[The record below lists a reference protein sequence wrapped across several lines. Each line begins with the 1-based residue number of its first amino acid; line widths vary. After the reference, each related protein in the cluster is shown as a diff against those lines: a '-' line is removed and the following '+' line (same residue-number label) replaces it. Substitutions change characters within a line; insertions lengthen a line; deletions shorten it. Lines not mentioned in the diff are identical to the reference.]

1 MPAPAGLAVAAALAP
16 AVLLSVIVCVIGG
29 GAQASPN
36 SAACNA
42 GGTAQTVTGV
52 DLDAEQLTNAHTIIT
67 VTAGRNLPAYAAV
80 VAVDAS
86 YTESTLHNYT
96 TETDHDSEGL
106 FQQRVSIYS
115 AAVADDPVQATDA
128 FLDRLLGIAE
138 WQDTPVG
145 VDAQDVQNSQYPDR
159 YQPNAV
165 LAAALVNQYWP
176 TASAAV
182 PTLIAVSAAPPTTP
196 TASTV
201 APPPTILDQPTVA
214 ADEPGP
220 AQAGM
225 PAVCGAGDGAIP
237 ITGGHGGNVGGTTT
251 IPTGLVMDGSA
262 KGDGAAQFALAQL
275 GKPYVFGAAG
285 PNAYDCSGLTMA
297 AWASQG
303 IALAHFAAT
312 QSGEGT
318 PEPTNLSQAVTGDLV
333 LIPGSDGTAAAPGH
347 VGMVIGYVPTTT
359 ADGQPANELWL
370 EQAPGYANLPVEL
383 TPAANWLSGGP
394 IVAVRH
400 IAQDN

>member
-1 MPAPAGLAVAAALAP
+1 MPTPSGLVAAVALAP
-16 AVLLSVIVCVIGG
+16 ALLMSVIVCVIGG

-36 SAACNA
+36 SAACNT
-42 GGTAQTVTGV
+42 GGTAQTVTGI
-52 DLDAEQLTNAHTIIT
+52 DLDADQLTNAHTIIT
-67 VTAGRNLPAYAAV
+67 VTAGRGLPTYAAV
-80 VAVDAS
+80 VAVDTA
-86 YTESTLHNYT
+86 YTESTLHDYT

-106 FQQRVSIYS
+106 FQQRVSIYT
-115 AAVADDPVQATDA
+115 AAVADDPVRATDA
-128 FLDRLLGIAE
+128 FLDRLIGVSD

-145 VDAQDVQNSQYPDR
+145 VDAQDVQISGHPER
-159 YQPNAV
+159 YQPNAA

-176 TASAAV
+176 TAAVAIPTSSAASATEIT
-182 PTLIAVSAAPPTTP
+182 PTTSTAATSPTTP
-196 TASTV
+196 DDPTSTG
-201 APPPTILDQPTVA
+201 
-214 ADEPGP
+214 PG
-220 AQAGM
+220 QAGM

-237 ITGGHGGNVGGTTT
+237 ITGGHGGNVAGTTT
-251 IPTGLVMDGSA
+251 IPTGLVMDGSP
-262 KGDGAAQFALAQL
+262 KGEGAAQFALAQL

-285 PNAYDCSGLTMA
+285 LNAYDCSGLTMA

-312 QSGEGT
+312 QAGEGT

-347 VGMVIGYVPTTT
+347 VGLVIGYVPTTT
-359 ADGQPANELWL
+359 ADGQPAHELWL
-370 EQAPGYANLPVEL
+370 EQAPGYANLPLEL

-400 IAQDN
+400 IA

>member
-1 MPAPAGLAVAAALAP
+1 MPAPSGVVAAVALAP
-16 AVLLSVIVCVIGG
+16 ALLLAVMVCVIGG

-67 VTAGRNLPAYAAV
+67 VTAGRSLPSYAAV
-80 VAVDAS
+80 VAVDVA

-96 TETDHDSEGL
+96 TETDHDSQGL
-106 FQQRVSIYS
+106 FQQRVSIYT
-115 AAVADDPVQATDA
+115 AAVADDPVKATDA
-128 FLDRLLGIAE
+128 FLDRLVGIAD

-145 VDAQDVQNSQYPDR
+145 VDAQDVEISGHPER
-159 YQPNAV
+159 YQPNAA
-165 LAAALVNQYWP
+165 LATALVDQYWP
-176 TASAAV
+176 TAA
-182 PTLIAVSAAPPTTP
+182 AAPVSSASTTTP
-196 TASTV
+196 SGPAATA
-201 APPPTILDQPTVA
+201 APTSSAPSAVTPTD
-214 ADEPGP
+214 P

-225 PAVCGAGDGAIP
+225 PAVCGSGDGAIP
-237 ITGGHGGNVGGTTT
+237 ITGGHGGNVAGTTT
-251 IPTGLVMDGSA
+251 IPTGLVMDGTA

-285 PNAYDCSGLTMA
+285 PSSYDCSGLMMA

-312 QSGEGT
+312 QAGEGT
-318 PEPTNLSQAVTGDLV
+318 PEPTSLSQAVTGDLV

-347 VGMVIGYVPTTT
+347 VGMVIGSVATTT
-359 ADGQPANELWL
+359 ADGQPARDLWL
-370 EQAPGYANLPVEL
+370 IQAPGYANLPVEL

-400 IAQDN
+400 IA

>member
-1 MPAPAGLAVAAALAP
+1 MPAPTGLIAAAALTP
-16 AVLLSVIVCVIGG
+16 ALMLSVIVCVIGG

-67 VTAGRNLPAYAAV
+67 VTAGRSLPTYAAV
-80 VAVDAS
+80 VAVDAA

-106 FQQRVSIYS
+106 FQQRVSIYT
-115 AAVADDPVQATDA
+115 AAVADDPVKATDA
-128 FLDRLLGIAE
+128 FLDRLVGIAD
-138 WQDTPVG
+138 WQDTPFG
-145 VDAQDVQNSQYPDR
+145 IDAQDVQISGHPER
-159 YQPNAV
+159 YQPNAA
-165 LAAALVNQYWP
+165 LATALVDQYWP
-176 TASAAV
+176 TASAAAS
-182 PTLIAVSAAPPTTP
+182 PSSAATTTP
-196 TASTV
+196 PGQVQAS
-201 APPPTILDQPTVA
+201 PTSPAAPTVTPA
-214 ADEPGP
+214 GP

-237 ITGGHGGNVGGTTT
+237 ITGGHGGNVAGTPT
-251 IPTGLVMDGSA
+251 IPAGLVMDGTA
-262 KGDGAAQFALAQL
+262 KGDGAAQYALQQL

-285 PNAYDCSGLTMA
+285 PNSYDCSGLTMA

-303 IALAHFAAT
+303 VALAHFAAT
-312 QSGEGT
+312 QAGEGT
-318 PEPTNLSQAVTGDLV
+318 PESTNLSQAVTGDLV
-333 LIPGSDGTAAAPGH
+333 LILGSDGTAAAPGH
-347 VGMVIGYVPTTT
+347 VGMVIGSVATTT
-359 ADGQPANELWL
+359 ADGQPARELWL
-370 EQAPGYANLPVEL
+370 IQAPGYANLPVEL

-400 IAQDN
+400 IA

>member
-1 MPAPAGLAVAAALAP
+1 MPAPSGLVAAVALAP

-36 SAACNA
+36 SAACSA
-42 GGTAQTVTGV
+42 GGTAQTVTGI

-67 VTAGRNLPAYAAV
+67 VTAGRGLSSYAAI
-80 VAVDAS
+80 VAVDTA

-96 TETDHDSEGL
+96 TETDHDSQGL
-106 FQQRVSIYS
+106 FQQRVSIYT
-115 AAVADDPVQATDA
+115 AAVADDPVNATDA
-128 FLDRLLGIAE
+128 FLDRLVGIAD

-145 VDAQDVQNSQYPDR
+145 IDAQDVQISGHPER
-159 YQPNAV
+159 YQPNAA
-165 LAAALVNQYWP
+165 LAAALVDQYWP
-176 TASAAV
+176 TAEA
-182 PTLIAVSAAPPTTP
+182 AAPSPTTAASASP
-196 TASTV
+196 TTTGTASSGGPSPSPIT
-201 APPPTILDQPTVA
+201 PTD
-214 ADEPGP
+214 P

-237 ITGGHGGNVGGTTT
+237 ITGGHGGNVAGTIT
-251 IPTGLVMDGSA
+251 IPAGLVMDGSS
-262 KGDGAAQFALAQL
+262 KGDGAAQYALQQL

-312 QSGEGT
+312 QAGEGT
-318 PEPTNLSQAVTGDLV
+318 PESTNLSQAVTGDLV

-347 VGMVIGYVPTTT
+347 VGMVIGSVATTVN
-359 ADGQPANELWL
+359 GQPARELWL
-370 EQAPGYANLPVEL
+370 IQAPGYANLPVEL
-383 TPAANWLSGGP
+383 TLAGNWLSGGP

-400 IAQDN
+400 IA

>member
-1 MPAPAGLAVAAALAP
+1 MPAPSGLIAAVALAP
-16 AVLLSVIVCVIGG
+16 ALLLSVIVCVIGG

-67 VTAGRNLPAYAAV
+67 VTAGRGLPTYAAI
-80 VAVDAS
+80 VAVDTA

-96 TETDHDSEGL
+96 TETDHDSQGL
-106 FQQRVSIYS
+106 FQQRVSIYT
-115 AAVADDPVQATDA
+115 AAVADDPVKATDA
-128 FLDRLLGIAE
+128 FLDRLVGIAN

-145 VDAQDVQNSQYPDR
+145 VDAQDVQISGHPER
-159 YQPNAV
+159 YQPNAAV
-165 LAAALVNQYWP
+165 ATALVDQYWP
-176 TASAAV
+176 TAAA
-182 PTLIAVSAAPPTTP
+182 AAPPSSAAGTATATRAGPAATAAP
-196 TASTV
+196 TSSAPSTV
-201 APPPTILDQPTVA
+201 TPVD
-214 ADEPGP
+214 P

-225 PAVCGAGDGAIP
+225 PAVCGVGDGAIP
-237 ITGGHGGNVGGTTT
+237 ITGGHGGNVAGTTT
-251 IPTGLVMDGSA
+251 IPAGLVMDGTA

-285 PNAYDCSGLTMA
+285 PGSYDCSGLTMA

-312 QSGEGT
+312 QAGEGT

-347 VGMVIGYVPTTT
+347 VGMVIGYVATTT
-359 ADGQPANELWL
+359 ANGQPARDLWL
-370 EQAPGYANLPVEL
+370 EQAPGYANLPLEL

-394 IVAVRH
+394 VVAVRH
-400 IAQDN
+400 IG

>member
-1 MPAPAGLAVAAALAP
+1 MPASTGLIAAAALAP
-16 AVLLSVIVCVIGG
+16 ALMLSVIVCVIGG
-29 GAQASPN
+29 GAQASPT

-67 VTAGRNLPAYAAV
+67 VTAGRSLPFYAAV
-80 VAVDAS
+80 VAVDVA

-96 TETDHDSEGL
+96 TETDHDSDGL
-106 FQQRVSIYS
+106 FQQRVSIYT
-115 AAVADDPVQATDA
+115 AAVADDPVNATDA
-128 FLDRLLGIAE
+128 FLDRLVGIAD

-145 VDAQDVQNSQYPDR
+145 VDAQDVQISGHPER
-159 YQPNAV
+159 YQPNAA
-165 LAAALVNQYWP
+165 LATALADQYWP
-176 TASAAV
+176 TAEAAAPSST
-182 PTLIAVSAAPPTTP
+182 PTATMSPATPVPPTT
-196 TASTV
+196 T
-201 APPPTILDQPTVA
+201 
-214 ADEPGP
+214 GP
-220 AQAGM
+220 VDAGM

-237 ITGGHGGNVGGTTT
+237 ITGGHGNNVAGTTT
-251 IPTGLVMDGSA
+251 IPTGLVMDGTP

-275 GKPYVFGAAG
+275 GKPYVFDAAG
-285 PNAYDCSGLTMA
+285 PDSYDCSGLTMA

-312 QSGEGT
+312 QAGEGN

-347 VGMVIGYVPTTT
+347 VGIVIGYVATTVNNQS
-359 ADGQPANELWL
+359 AKVLWL

-383 TPAANWLSGGP
+383 TQATEWQGQV
-394 IVAVRH
+394 VAVRH
-400 IAQDN
+400 IA